1 MMEALETTAAVSSDG
16 DSPLGRLLVERGFLT
31 EEELQSA
38 VEEQSRTGLP
48 LGQVLIGLSYV
59 TATTIAQVLTA
70 RLSSPP
76 ETAAEGSA
84 PVAEQVQA
92 APVAQDASS
101 RIAALE
107 LEVASAR
114 QAEHVARQA
123 EQLARQQLAAARRAS
138 GQLGAAAARI
148 AEVET
153 SYAEIK
159 RQFVSS
165 MERSEQLE
173 RELSEVRQG
182 AAGELQR
189 TQHELAV
196 TTENLRA
203 AYARLHEYERAHAFQ
218 QQPSRQARAA
228 SSFAW
233 QA

>member
-1 MMEALETTAAVSSDG
+1 MIEALDTTAAVSSNG

-31 EEELQSA
+31 DGQLQSA

-59 TATTIAQVLTA
+59 TATTIAQVLTT
-70 RLSSPP
+70 RHSCPP
-76 ETAAEGSA
+76 ETAEGGSA
-84 PVAEQVQA
+84 PTAEQRQA
-92 APVAQDASS
+92 VPPAHDASS
-101 RIAALE
+101 RIAELE

-123 EQLARQQLAAARRAS
+123 EQVARQQLAGLRGAS

-148 AEVET
+148 AEVEL
-153 SYAEIK
+153 SYVEIR
-159 RQFVSS
+159 RQLESS
-165 MERSEQLE
+165 MEQSEQLE
-173 RELSEVRQG
+173 RELSEVRLG

-189 TQHELAV
+189 TQHELAL

-203 AYARLHEYERAHAFQ
+203 AYARLHEYERAQAFE
-218 QQPSRQARAA
+218 QPARPARAA